1 MLFNL
6 SFFSSIDVSLVLQ
19 IITMQNGVIVFNNRS
34 SNEDWINLVETSN
47 GLVIGDAL
55 SLKKLGVLSETDK
68 ISIASGSG
76 RLYSGP
82 R

>member
-6 SFFSSIDVSLVLQ
+6 FFFSSIDVSLVLQ

>member
-1 MLFNL
+1 
-6 SFFSSIDVSLVLQ
+6 
-19 IITMQNGVIVFNNRS
+19 MQNGVIVFNNRS